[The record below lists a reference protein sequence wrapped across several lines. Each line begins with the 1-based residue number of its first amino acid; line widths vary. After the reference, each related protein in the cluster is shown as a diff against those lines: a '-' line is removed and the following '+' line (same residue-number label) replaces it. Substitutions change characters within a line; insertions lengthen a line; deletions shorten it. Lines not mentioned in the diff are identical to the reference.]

1 MTDISD
7 IKVLYRKFVLTHEI
21 KKEYL
26 TVLLPLAIAVIIIAS
41 SLIIANQLESSQSGA
56 LQGDVYEE
64 YLKSI
69 GRVTGESKATA
80 EEIQRSWVADHLD
93 HILIFAVLVA
103 IMPYGIDSFLERK
116 RRRRYEEEYSEF
128 LFEVSELLRSGID
141 PIKALI
147 EISRSEF
154 NLDGR
159 DLIKVPKAHLKALT
173 PLVQKAASLVA
184 IGKSFEYAME
194 RMAEDTGSDLV
205 RKYAHLVVMATYIGG
220 DVSGIIL
227 RASSD
232 MKTYLR
238 IQKEKESDLRQYVV
252 ILYFAH
258 AILIAMIFMLIT
270 YLLPYIETVD
280 LGGAGG
286 ILFGQSNAI
295 QLGGGLQDLG
305 LERYFFHLIVINA
318 SVIGLIIG
326 KIVHGH
332 VKHGLIHS
340 SILIIVSYLL
350 SLMLI
355 LPGGGGGVDL
365 TVLSGDG
372 QMGKPLAQLDEPL
385 VFQVLEHG
393 LPYRDH
399 VTISV
404 KGPGGVRGSARPN
417 RIKPDDEGMISTTIT
432 LGQKPGLYTIT
443 VKAGRSEGL
452 ATATAID
459 YRV

>member
-1 MTDISD
+1 LTDIAE
-7 IKVLYRKFVLTHEI
+7 IRMLYRKFVLTHEI

-26 TVLLPLAIAVIIIAS
+26 TVLLPLVIAVIIIAS
-41 SLIIANQLESSQSGA
+41 SLIIANEVESSESDA
-56 LQGDVYEE
+56 LRGDLYEE
-64 YLKSI
+64 YLRSI

-80 EEIQRSWVADHLD
+80 EKIESSWVADHLD
-93 HILIFAVLVA
+93 HILILAVLVA
-103 IMPYGIDSFLERK
+103 ITPYGIDSSLERK

-159 DLIKVPKAHLKALT
+159 KFIKVRKAHLKALT

-184 IGKSFEYAME
+184 IGKSFEYAMK
-194 RMAEDTGSDLV
+194 RMAEDTGSELV
-205 RKYAHLVVMATYIGG
+205 RKYAHLLVMATYIGG

-232 MKTYLR
+232 MRTYLR

-280 LGGAGG
+280 LGGAGE
-286 ILFGQSNAI
+286 ILFGSSNAI

-305 LERYFFHLIVINA
+305 LERYFFHLIIINA

-326 KIVHGH
+326 KIVHGD
-332 VKHGLIHS
+332 VKDGLIHS
-340 SILIIVSYLL
+340 SILVIVSYLL

-355 LPGGGGGVDL
+355 LPGGGAVDI

-372 QMGKPLAQLDEPL
+372 QTGKPLAQLDEPL
-385 VFQVLEHG
+385 VFQVLERG
-393 LPYRDH
+393 VPYREH

-443 VKAGRSEGL
+443 VNAGRSEGL
-452 ATATAID
+452 ATATALH

>member
-1 MTDISD
+1 MTDIAE
-7 IKVLYRKFVLTHEI
+7 IRMLYRKFVLTHEI

-26 TVLLPLAIAVIIIAS
+26 TVLLPLVIAVIIMAS
-41 SLIIANQLESSQSGA
+41 SLILANEVESSESGA
-56 LQGDVYEE
+56 LQGDLYEE

-80 EEIQRSWVADHLD
+80 EKIESSWVADHLD
-93 HILIFAVLVA
+93 HILILAVLVA
-103 IMPYGIDSFLERK
+103 ITPYGIDSSLERK

-184 IGKSFEYAME
+184 IGKSFEYAMK
-194 RMAEDTGSDLV
+194 RMAEDTGSELV
-205 RKYAHLVVMATYIGG
+205 RKYAHLLVMATYIGG

-232 MKTYLR
+232 MRTYLR

-280 LGGAGG
+280 LGGAGE
-286 ILFGQSNAI
+286 ILFGSSNAI

-305 LERYFFHLIVINA
+305 LERYFFHLIIINA
-318 SVIGLIIG
+318 LVIGLIIG
-326 KIVHGH
+326 KIVHGD
-332 VKHGLIHS
+332 VKDGLIHS
-340 SILIIVSYLL
+340 SILVIASYLL

-355 LPGGGGGVDL
+355 LPGGGGAVDI

-372 QMGKPLAQLDEPL
+372 QTGKPLAQLDEPL
-385 VFQVLEHG
+385 VFQVLERG
-393 LPYRDH
+393 VPYRDH

-443 VKAGRSEGL
+443 VNAGRSEGL
-452 ATATAID
+452 ATATALH